1 MTDAGASTAHLS
13 ADRRA
18 LLARLRGT
26 AEAAA
31 PLRALPGTVPA
42 DRPPLSV
49 AQEQL
54 WFLDQLA
61 PGQPT
66 YNVGQ
71 ATLITGPLD
80 RAALSAA
87 LDDLVARHAALRT
100 TFAVHEGRPYQV
112 VAEHGSGAPAISDL
126 TGLPEAERE
135 AAARRHVRDDD
146 VGRPF
151 DLARGPLFRTRLY
164 VLGDD
169 RHVLALT
176 VHHSVAD
183 GWSLGVLNRELGTI
197 YAARRAGRDAGLP
210 EVTLQQPDYCAWQR
224 RQTDSGAFER
234 QLDYWEKRLDGLPV
248 LPVPADRPRPGEA
261 TYRGEIITTRLDAAA
276 RDAMRA
282 LARGSDATDFM
293 VLGTVF
299 NALLS
304 RYTQTDDIVIGSTV
318 SGRSRPEFADLVGFL
333 VNMVVLRT
341 DTSGDPAF
349 SELLGRV
356 RDTCLGAWSAQD
368 VPFEQVVDRL
378 RPPRNPS
385 RNPLFQVSM
394 QLLGGATAGGRLELE
409 GTVTR
414 PVPLGFDRARFDM
427 SVSVVDDGTE
437 LTMDC
442 EYSTDLF
449 DRARITRMFGHFT
462 HMLLAA
468 AADPSLRVSELP
480 MLSERERADLL
491 THWQGPSEEGDHRP
505 VPDRIAAIAAAR
517 GDRIAV
523 RSGAAE
529 VTYAE
534 LMRRVDALAAWLRA
548 RGVGREDIVAI
559 ALHRGIDVVVAV
571 VGVLRAGA
579 AFLVV
584 DPDHPKRRLEFILGD
599 AEARIVLT
607 HTRFLDRLPE
617 GDGRPT
623 LCMDAEQEPVADAP
637 PADPISEDDLAYVLY
652 TSGSTGEPKGVAVEH
667 HALNTFVDWMSGVLE
682 PEDRVLQ
689 HMSLIFDLAEGEML
703 SALSR
708 GCTLVVLPEERR
720 GDPLAY
726 AELMTAERITFLAG
740 PPAILNRI
748 PPGDYPDMRYVM
760 PGGETVPPEL
770 ADRWSRSSARFV
782 NTYGP
787 TEAAVACTSYP
798 CEPRSW
804 TTPPPI
810 GRAMPNRY
818 VYVLDRHD
826 RPMPVGVPG
835 EIVVGG
841 DGVGRGYLNR
851 TELTS
856 SRFVADPFR
865 PGGRMYRTGDLGVW
879 TEEGQ
884 IQFLTRIDT
893 QVKLNGLRIELGEI
907 EAALKH
913 HPAVAGVVAHL
924 RTDPPHGPRLVGY
937 VVPVDAGDVPG
948 DDELRRHLLDEI
960 PTYMVPTAFV
970 TLDEVPLTRV
980 GKVDRD
986 RLPAPNQQ
994 ATARVEPRTEVER
1007 RVAELFAEVL
1017 EVEPP
1022 GVRTGFFELGGNSL
1036 QTIQLLARIGEEL
1049 GGTLSLRD
1057 FYADPTVEAAARMVA
1072 SGERPG
1078 EATTLVTLRPGDG
1091 TPLYLVPAV
1100 SGSPYWY
1107 SSLAQR
1113 LGADSREVRGFIG
1126 PGLDDD
1132 ATPPEDIARL
1142 ADHYLAALRAER
1154 ASGPYLLAG
1163 WSMGGVVAY
1172 EMAQRLTAD
1181 GADVGLVAVLD
1192 SAILGPVTPP
1202 ADAEILRLF
1211 VEDLAG
1217 LAGRATP
1224 PLDDVP
1230 AEPAADRAAAL
1241 TKLLVDGG
1249 LLPPGATERFVE
1261 RRYAVFLANVRAL
1274 HTYEPASYPGRLLV
1288 VRAAQSPDI
1297 TRWRMLT
1304 PRLTETV
1311 VPGDHYSM
1319 WSEPGLG
1326 ELTRTLD
1333 GAIRDAT

>member
-1 MTDAGASTAHLS
+1 MTDASASTAHLS

-26 AEAAA
+26 AESATPVRAQAGTA
-31 PLRALPGTVPA
+31 PV

-54 WFLDQLA
+54 WFLDQLV
-61 PGQPT
+61 PGQHT

-151 DLARGPLFRTRLY
+151 DLAHGPLFRARLY
-164 VLGDD
+164 VLGED

-176 VHHSVAD
+176 VHHSVVD
-183 GWSLGVLNRELGTI
+183 GWSLGVLNRELGAI
-197 YAARRAGRDAGLP
+197 YAARRAGRGADLP
-210 EVTLQQPDYCAWQR
+210 PVSLQQPDYCAWQR
-224 RQTDSGAFER
+224 RQIDAGAFER
-234 QLDYWEKRLDGLPV
+234 QLAYWEKRLDGLPV
-248 LPVPADRPRPGEA
+248 LPVPTDRPRPGEA
-261 TYRGEIITTRLDAAA
+261 SFRGEIISTRLSPAA
-276 RDAMRA
+276 RAAMRE
-282 LARGSDATDFM
+282 LARGGDATDYM
-293 VLGTVF
+293 VLNAVF

-333 VNMVVLRT
+333 VNMVVMRT

-349 SELLGRV
+349 GELLDRV
-356 RDTCLGAWSAQD
+356 RETCLGAWSAQD

-378 RPPRNPS
+378 RPPRDPS

-394 QLLGGATAGGRLELE
+394 QLLSGATAGGRLELD
-409 GTVTR
+409 GTATR
-414 PVPLGFDRARFDM
+414 PLPLGFDRARFDM
-427 SVSVVDDGTE
+427 SVSVLDDGTE
-437 LTMDC
+437 LTIDC
-442 EYSTDLF
+442 EYATDLF
-449 DRARITRMFGHFT
+449 DRARVTRMFGHFE
-462 HMLLAA
+462 HLLLAA
-468 AADPSLRVSELP
+468 AADPSLRVSELT
-480 MLSERERADLL
+480 MLSEDERADVL
-491 THWQGPSEEGDHRP
+491 THWQGAYEEPDDRP
-505 VPDRIAAIAAAR
+505 VPDRIAATAAER

-523 RSGAAE
+523 RSGTTDL
-529 VTYAE
+529 TYAE
-534 LMRRVDALAAWLRA
+534 LMRRVDALAAWLKA
-548 RGVGREDIVAI
+548 RDVGREDIVAI
-559 ALHRGIDVVVAV
+559 AMHRGIDVVVAV

-599 AEARIVLT
+599 AGAEIVLT
-607 HTRFLDRLPE
+607 HTRFLDGLPDGE
-617 GDGRPT
+617 GRTT
-623 LCMDAEQEPVADAP
+623 LCMDTGWEP
-637 PADPISEDDLAYVLY
+637 PAGAPAPDPIAGEDLAYVLY

-667 HALNTFVDWMSGVLE
+667 HALNTFVTWMSGVLE
-682 PEDRVLQ
+682 PDDRVLQ

-720 GDPLAY
+720 GDPEAY
-726 AELMTAERITFLAG
+726 AELMRAERVSLLAG
-740 PPAILNRI
+740 PPAILSRI
-748 PPGDYPDMRYVM
+748 PPGDFPDLRYIM
-760 PGGETVPPEL
+760 PGGELVPPEL
-770 ADRWSRSSARFV
+770 ADRWSRSLDFV

-798 CEPRSW
+798 CEKRRW
-804 TTPPPI
+804 TGPPPI

-818 VYVLDRHD
+818 VYILDRHD
-826 RPMPVGVPG
+826 RPLPVGVPG
-835 EIVVGG
+835 QITVGG

-851 TELTS
+851 PELTA
-856 SRFVADPFR
+856 RQFVADPHR

-879 TEEGQ
+879 TEDGQ

-907 EAALKH
+907 EAALTH
-913 HPAVAGVVAHL
+913 HPGVAGAVAHL

-937 VVPVDAGDVPG
+937 IVPLDADEIP
-948 DDELRRHLLDEI
+948 DDEELRRHLLDEI

-970 TLDEVPLTRV
+970 TLDEVPLTKV
-980 GKVDRD
+980 GKVDRG

-994 ATARVEPRTEVER
+994 ATVRVEPRTDVER
-1007 RVAELFAEVL
+1007 RVTELFAEVL
-1017 EVEPP
+1017 AVEPP

-1036 QTIQLLARIGEEL
+1036 QTIQLLARIGEEF
-1049 GGTLSLRD
+1049 GGTPSLRD

-1072 SGERPG
+1072 SGARPG

-1107 SSLAQR
+1107 SPLAQR
-1113 LGADSREVRGFIG
+1113 IGTDGREIRGFIG
-1126 PGLDDD
+1126 PGLEDDG
-1132 ATPPEDIARL
+1132 TPPEDIERL
-1142 ADHYLAALRAER
+1142 AEHYVAALRAER
-1154 ASGPYLLAG
+1154 PSGPYLLAG

-1172 EMAQRLTAD
+1172 EMARRLTAD
-1181 GADVGLVAVLD
+1181 GAEVALVAVLD
-1192 SAILGPVTPP
+1192 SAIFGPTAPP
-1202 ADAEILRLF
+1202 GDAEILRLF

-1217 LAGRATP
+1217 LAGRPVP

-1230 AEPAADRAAAL
+1230 AGPAAGRAAVL
-1241 TKLLVDGG
+1241 TELLVDGG
-1249 LLPPGATERFVE
+1249 LLPPGVTERFVE
-1261 RRYAVFLANVRAL
+1261 RRYAVFHANVRAL
-1274 HTYEPASYPGRLLV
+1274 HLYAPADYPGRLLV
-1288 VRAAQSPDI
+1288 VRAEQSPD
-1297 TRWRMLT
+1297 TARWRSLGT
-1304 PRLTETV
+1304 RLTEAV

-1326 ELTRTLD
+1326 EL
-1333 GAIRDAT
+1333 IRILGQAVSDAT